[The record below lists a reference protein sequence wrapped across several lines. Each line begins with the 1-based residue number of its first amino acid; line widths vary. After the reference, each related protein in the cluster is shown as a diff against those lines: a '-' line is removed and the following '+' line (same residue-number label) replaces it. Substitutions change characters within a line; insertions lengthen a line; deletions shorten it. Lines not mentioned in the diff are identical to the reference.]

1 MRKKG
6 MWHKQATINWNDQL
20 RYILS
25 PMLRCT
31 SSECK
36 ARPRCNW
43 GPTYKYGKEG
53 RGWATMLSRNNLN
66 IDSILSCHQQFISYE
81 ETIQRILRYN
91 QYHKRNHVHSTWLHK
106 QFYVHHYNNIQI
118 FSWFSDSQFSSF
130 TVLFK
135 YHTSGQTFSL
145 DKRTN
150 LPNNLLKKSSR
161 GTN

>member
-6 MWHKQATINWNDQL
+6 MWHKQATINRNDQL

-43 GPTYKYGKEG
+43 EPTYKYGKEG

-66 IDSILSCHQQFISYE
+66 IDSILSCHQQFISYGY
-81 ETIQRILRYN
+81 TIQRILRYN
-91 QYHKRNHVHSTWLHK
+91 QYHKWNHTYSTWLHK

-145 DKRTN
+145 DNIATFTQYK
-150 LPNNLLKKSSR
+150 PWSSR
-161 GTN
+161 TLD